1 MEDSR
6 LNSVGSRIVGLGHTL
21 VLLIYISRCFRHDV
35 QHCLYAKPSVLSS
48 VRWLSRGG
56 SSVYLL
62 KMFEGTTVFDFTCKL
77 LLDLLKIFEGT
88 FFLITMSVGYFI
100 RKIVTVPMLDN
111 LQSRNDNFILLS
123 WLIHTFALK
132 DIESGPLK
140 HWQTK
145 AAPDVAIRYWKLP
158 VSMKCFKAL
167 KFGKKSLIYC
177 SLL

>member
-1 MEDSR
+1 
-6 LNSVGSRIVGLGHTL
+6 
-21 VLLIYISRCFRHDV
+21 
-35 QHCLYAKPSVLSS
+35 
-48 VRWLSRGG
+48 
-56 SSVYLL
+56 
-62 KMFEGTTVFDFTCKL
+62 
-77 LLDLLKIFEGT
+77 
-88 FFLITMSVGYFI
+88 MSVGYFI

>member
-1 MEDSR
+1 
-6 LNSVGSRIVGLGHTL
+6 
-21 VLLIYISRCFRHDV
+21 
-35 QHCLYAKPSVLSS
+35 
-48 VRWLSRGG
+48 
-56 SSVYLL
+56 
-62 KMFEGTTVFDFTCKL
+62 
-77 LLDLLKIFEGT
+77 
-88 FFLITMSVGYFI
+88 
-100 RKIVTVPMLDN
+100 MLDN

-167 KFGKKSLIYC
+167 KFGKKISDILFFVMNVVSKYRSINIC
-177 SLL
+177 I